1 MSESTISG
9 IAPQQALMT
18 DARGARPDS
27 LRATA
32 PTTLDRLL
40 EIVLRI
46 LARDQQDRG
55 NDKAPQPAS
64 RARKAVA

>member
-1 MSESTISG
+1 
-9 IAPQQALMT
+9 MT